1 MEGYKVSKQQINER
15 VDKVV
20 GLAEQ
25 LMDDDR
31 VEAGWDFFDSVKKN
45 ALSIKE
51 NVQKVGHGTNKQQD
65 ALDNMHKGL
74 VKWEN
79 QLEE

>member
-1 MEGYKVSKQQINER
+1 MQGYKVSVEKINEKADA
-15 VDKVV
+15 VI

-31 VEAGWDFFDSVKKN
+31 VEAGWNFFDSVKKN
-45 ALSIKE
+45 AVSIKE
-51 NVQKVGHGTNKQQD
+51 NASKNSWGTSAQQD
-65 ALDNMHKGL
+65 ALENMRKGL

-79 QLEE
+79 QAED